1 VTVSR
6 FLAEEMLRVT
16 ELTVRVVRVAGVAV
30 IGRSE
35 SGMLLGVVIGELVVV
50 SAAPRPNSEHW
61 PVIVYETLVCR
72 VCGDVVV
79 VGP

>member
-1 VTVSR
+1 
-6 FLAEEMLRVT
+6 MLRVT

-61 PVIVYETLVCR
+61 PVIV
-72 VCGDVVV
+72 
-79 VGP
+79 